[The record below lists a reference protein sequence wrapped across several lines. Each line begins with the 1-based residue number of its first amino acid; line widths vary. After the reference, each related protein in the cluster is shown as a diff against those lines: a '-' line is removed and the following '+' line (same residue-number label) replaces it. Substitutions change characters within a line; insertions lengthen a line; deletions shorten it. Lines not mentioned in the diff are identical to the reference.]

1 MNKIKIAA
9 ELLSERAK
17 NTTDAT
23 AFIVKAE
30 KDRIYLTPDSDR
42 RMDTDLGTFYH
53 MEDVVSICRPLHLSF
68 WIASKVYIDGN
79 GNYRATFEVNIY

>member
-79 GNYRATFEVNIY
+79 GNYRATFEVDIY